1 MWVREQG
8 LEGNFRVNFTS
19 FFFAFFLPPVSHSC
33 SFGYGLKGGKQR
45 TVLYNAVLIP
55 GESAYNL

>member
-19 FFFAFFLPPVSHSC
+19 FCLRFFSLLFHILALSSMV
-33 SFGYGLKGGKQR
+33 
-45 TVLYNAVLIP
+45 
-55 GESAYNL
+55 